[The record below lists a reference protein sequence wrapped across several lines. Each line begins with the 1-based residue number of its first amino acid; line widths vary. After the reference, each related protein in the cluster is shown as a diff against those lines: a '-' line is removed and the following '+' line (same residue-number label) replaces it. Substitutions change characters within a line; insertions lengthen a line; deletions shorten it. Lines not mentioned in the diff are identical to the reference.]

1 MAQTNL
7 PDFDLL
13 IQKQIDDNE
22 NITSYLDK
30 AKALLL
36 VALGYDFSNHQ
47 QYTISDYISA
57 ILDFVEH
64 AWQLN
69 AKVVNELMLHSPRD
83 VTKLMELQEKLR
95 EKEGEKEKDD

>member
-7 PDFDLL
+7 PDFELL

-22 NITSYLDK
+22 NITSYLSK

-36 VALGYDFSNHQ
+36 VALGNDFSNQQ

-57 ILDFVEH
+57 ILECVEH

-69 AKVVNELMLHSPRD
+69 TKVVNELMLHSPRNIA
-83 VTKLMELQEKLR
+83 KLMVLHERLR
-95 EKEGEKEKDD
+95 EEED

>member
-13 IQKQIDDNE
+13 IQQQIDDNE
-22 NITSYLDK
+22 NITSYLIK

-47 QYTISDYISA
+47 PHTISDYISA
-57 ILDFVEH
+57 ILEFVEH

-69 AKVVNELMLHSPRD
+69 TKVVNALMLHSSHD
-83 VTKLMELQEKLR
+83 IAKLMELHERLR
-95 EKEGEKEKDD
+95 EEND

>member
-1 MAQTNL
+1 MAKTNL

-13 IQKQIDDNE
+13 IQQQIDDNE

-36 VALGYDFSNHQ
+36 VALSYDFSNRQ

-69 AKVVNELMLHSPRD
+69 AKVVNALMLHSPRD
-83 VTKLMELQEKLR
+83 VVKLMELQEKLR
-95 EKEGEKEKDD
+95 EKEEKKEDD